1 MNRTGLG
8 GPNKPSGKV
17 NSLPGQT
24 GQGFPRF
31 RVRRD
36 GNVKG
41 QGGEGS
47 RRPADRCDVRTVPLK
62 DAH

>member
-8 GPNKPSGKV
+8 GPNKASGKV
-17 NSLPGQT
+17 NSLPSQT
-24 GQGFPRF
+24 GQGFRCF
-31 RVRRD
+31 CVRRD

-47 RRPADRCDVRTVPLK
+47 RCPADQCDVHTVPLK

>member
-8 GPNKPSGKV
+8 GPNKALGKV
-17 NSLPGQT
+17 NSQT
-24 GQGFPRF
+24 GQGFRRF
-31 RVRRD
+31 CVRRD
-36 GNVKG
+36 GNVKL

-47 RRPADRCDVRTVPLK
+47 RCPAERCDVRTVPLK